1 MGTGAGVR
9 RWAGIWMLVGMLMA
23 GHARASMEPV
33 EPGEVP
39 ALAANQ
45 GLVLVAVD
53 TNVDLYGVR
62 VNRDGKSFGAGVMRD
77 IKAGRSFRLYVA
89 PAGKYEWRELQLFYG
104 LRYALGDDE
113 DFHFTVE
120 PGRITYPGELVFR
133 PVSLWRADIATS
145 NRGLAAL
152 DWLQKEH
159 PSLYATHPFVFAGRY
174 PDPFPAFYKQAS
186 AQHPRPPGDAAGKS
200 PADPGPLPV
209 PVKTLF
215 RPDRIL
221 QASLNPA
228 GSLLALHVRN
238 ADDDWAVELVDLKSG
253 SLTVMAKSALR
264 FESLEWSGDETLL
277 IALDKPRSLKMI
289 TVIRIETDVAG
300 KRSYARIK
308 LPRDGVVVDSLPRER
323 DHILFGSV
331 SRDGEFMVH
340 KLDISSQKAVDDF
353 RITVRGRM
361 NTGVT
366 GDVGWYTDGEGN
378 LRLAMVRKEDEY
390 VLLHGRDG
398 TYTEVMK
405 LSDNTDFQP
414 VGISYDANLIYGLTD
429 KDRDQRDLV
438 EYDVTRKTIVRTV
451 FSRAGVDVVAGIFNA
466 QRVPIGVQYYQGG
479 QLVNEYFQSQDV
491 HMDGLLR
498 KAFPGRMVSVMDRS
512 RDGRQ
517 SVLRVDAADQP
528 PQIYHLDSTAGRV
541 SLVDE
546 SMPWLSGTR
555 FARAQVM
562 RFKGSDGLS
571 MEAFLTLPPGDGK
584 RPLVVFPHGGPIGV
598 ADRLHFDREV
608 QFIASLGYAVLQ
620 VNFRGSE
627 GYGKAFREAGY
638 RNYGKLIED
647 DIDAAL
653 REALAKYPLDAQRM
667 CVLGASYGGYS
678 ALVATVRWPERFRCA
693 VSIAGVSDR
702 ILFFTASDSA
712 RSEKTRALMEKMM
725 GNPKQDLAEM
735 QQTSPLYQFE
745 SIRVPV
751 MLAHG
756 LEDPRV
762 DFEHTR
768 RMARMLTLAGHAP
781 VELSFEKEGHGID
794 VPENQEK
801 LWSGVAA
808 FLRQHLGNPLPGAAS
823 VVPAGRTETPQ

>member
-1 MGTGAGVR
+1 MLAG
-9 RWAGIWMLVGMLMA
+9 MLVA
-23 GHARASMEPV
+23 GQARASMEPV
-33 EPGEVP
+33 KSGEVP
-39 ALAANQ
+39 VLAANE

-62 VNRDGKSFGAGVMRD
+62 VNRDGTSFGAGVMRD

-89 PAGKYEWRELQLFYG
+89 RAGKYEWRELQLFYG
-104 LRYALGDDE
+104 LRYALGDDK
-113 DFHFTVE
+113 DFQFTVE

-145 NRGLAAL
+145 NRGLTAL

-159 PSLYATHPFVFAGRY
+159 PSLYAAHAFVFAGRY

-186 AQHPRPPGDAAGKS
+186 AQRPPPPPAAG
-200 PADPGPLPV
+200 AAMAAAEPGPLPL

-215 RPDRIL
+215 KPDRIL
-221 QASLNPA
+221 QASLNPS
-228 GSLLALHVRN
+228 GTLLALHVRN
-238 ADDDWAVELVDLKSG
+238 AEDDWAVELVDLQSG

-264 FESLEWSGDETLL
+264 FDSLEWSGDETLL
-277 IALDKPRSLKMI
+277 ISLDKPRSLKMI
-289 TVIRIETDVAG
+289 TVIRIGTDAAG
-300 KRSYARIK
+300 KRSYTRIK
-308 LPRDGVVVDSLPRER
+308 LPRDGVVVDSLPQER
-323 DHILFGSV
+323 DRILFGSV
-331 SRDGEFMVH
+331 SRDDEFMVH
-340 KLDISSQKAVDDF
+340 KLDISSQQAVDDF

-378 LRLAMVRKEDEY
+378 LRLAMVRKDDGY
-390 VLLHGRDG
+390 VLMHGRDG
-398 TYTEVMK
+398 VYTEVMK
-405 LSDNTDFQP
+405 LSDDTDFQP
-414 VGISYDANLIYGLTD
+414 VGVSYDANLIYGLTD

-438 EYDVTRKTIVRTV
+438 EYDVIRKSIVRTV
-451 FSRAGVDVVAGIFNA
+451 FSRAGVDTVAGIFNA

-479 QLVNEYFQSQDV
+479 QLVNEYFQSQDA

-498 KAFPGRMVSVMDRS
+498 KAFPGRMVDVIDRS

-528 PQIYHLDSTAGRV
+528 PQIYHLDNAAGRV

-555 FARAQVM
+555 FAPAHVM
-562 RFKGSDGLS
+562 GFKGSDGLS
-571 MEAFLTLPPGDGK
+571 MEAFLTLPAGEGK

-638 RNYGKLIED
+638 RNYGRLIED

-653 REALAKYPLDAQRM
+653 REALAKYPLDGQRM
-667 CVLGASYGGYS
+667 CVLGSSYGGYS
-678 ALVATVRWPERFRCA
+678 ALVATVRWPDRFRCA

-725 GNPKQDLAEM
+725 GNPRDDLSEM
-735 QQTSPLYQFE
+735 QKTSPLYQFE

-756 LEDPRV
+756 VEDPRV

-794 VPENQEK
+794 LPENQEK
-801 LWSGVAA
+801 LWNGVAA
-808 FLRQHLGNPLPGAAS
+808 FLRQHLGNPLPPAVQAAGTKQS
-823 VVPAGRTETPQ
+823 QAH